1 LIDSS
6 TRVLKISF
14 AVWAESLVKP
24 TPKPSVTNTAVL
36 MDIAGYQKSADRLIF
51 KETTNQQQNV
61 DLGQAKLFPGL
72 ADNSQ

>member
-6 TRVLKISF
+6 TRVLKISLAF
-14 AVWAESLVKP
+14 WAEALVKP